1 MAWLSLKRKFT
12 IGFADNQPPFA
23 TQHHQGPEGDPTAVG
38 SAEALND
45 VAGEAEDEVAIHG
58 GVECGGE
65 AAEHRDE
72 ISHIQVEQD
81 LVEGCPML
89 LVLDGDLE
97 YKEVDGEAGDD
108 EEEHVCGHT
117 CVGSEISQLVLRV
130 LRTIY

>member
-1 MAWLSLKRKFT
+1 MAWLSLKHKFT
-12 IGFADNQPPFA
+12 IGFADNQPPFD
-23 TQHHQGPEGDPTAVG
+23 TQHHQEPEGGLTAVG

-45 VAGEAEDEVAIHG
+45 VAGEAKDEVAVHG

-65 AAEHRDE
+65 AAERRDE

-81 LVEGCPML
+81 LVEGRPLL

-97 YKEVDGEAGDD
+97 CEEVDGKAGDD
-108 EEEHVCGHT
+108 EEEHVCGHK

-130 LRTIY
+130 L